1 MGFCR
6 KRLYYILDGA
16 KCNFVTKFKILPN
29 GKKKKKKNGV
39 GSFISIGDIL
49 HKQTTIGNNK

>member
-16 KCNFVTKFKILPN
+16 KCDFVTKFKILPN
-29 GKKKKKKNGV
+29 GKK
-39 GSFISIGDIL
+39 
-49 HKQTTIGNNK
+49 